1 MQIHRHTPVAVT
13 LLPCPFCGGE
23 AEFVRRG
30 TSRQSCIVN
39 CTECGA
45 RHESA
50 DEGDSS
56 GRTWNMR
63 HADPDLARLRALGI
77 EACDALT
84 NAGNCLECR
93 SDGAARRSWAK
104 NAYATAERIRKE
116 LTR

>member
-1 MQIHRHTPVAVT
+1 MAVT
-13 LLPCPFCGGE
+13 LLPCPFCGGA
-23 AEFVRRG
+23 AEFVRSG

-45 RHESA
+45 SLESA

-63 HADPDLARLRALGI
+63 HADPDLARLRALGL
-77 EACDALT
+77 ETCDELT
-84 NAGNCLECR
+84 GAAKGLECR
-93 SDGAARRSWAK
+93 SDIAARRAWAK
-104 NAYATAERIRKE
+104 DAYATAERIRKE